1 MFPLN
6 ITEKLLIWH
15 KPTLNNYMYTQ
26 NCCKPLT
33 NFYHK
38 MFHRH
43 EGDSNSQ
50 LLVVIKAQIAQVVV
64 NPTTIWSLT
73 WRPRYIMGITSY
85 IQWYDNAVQIYRIF
99 NFHPILMY
107 FFYLNCLCWEFSVV
121 CRRNS
126 VMFYRFWDELDQ
138 KRKKSSNIQ
147 ILNDEN

>member
-1 MFPLN
+1 MIENRKQAVINKCRHIQLWGYGLWCLTPCSTIFQLYPVLAVGFIGWGN
-6 ITEKLLIWH
+6 LRARR
-15 KPTLNNYMYTQ
+15 KPQ

-73 WRPRYIMGITSY
+73 WRLRYIMERTSY
-85 IQWYDNAVQIYRIF
+85 IQWNDNAVHF
-99 NFHPILMY
+99 
-107 FFYLNCLCWEFSVV
+107 
-121 CRRNS
+121 
-126 VMFYRFWDELDQ
+126 VMDQ
-138 KRKKSSNIQ
+138 SA
-147 ILNDEN
+147 